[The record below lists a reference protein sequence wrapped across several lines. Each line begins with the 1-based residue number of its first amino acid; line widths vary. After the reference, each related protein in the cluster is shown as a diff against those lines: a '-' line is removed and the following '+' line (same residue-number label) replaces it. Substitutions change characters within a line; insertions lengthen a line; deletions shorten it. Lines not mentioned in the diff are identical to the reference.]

1 MAMSSTKNETIEGV
15 SGLGWGR
22 KIRVT
27 SVSFKMPV
35 EHQVE
40 KLSVQWEAE
49 SWNQGEGLVGERDL
63 GVSYGSTA
71 GCWSHEVRETSHVAH
86 GA

>member
-40 KLSVQWEAE
+40 KLSVQREVE
-49 SWNQGEGLVGERDL
+49 SWNQGRGLGWGERF
-63 GVSYGSTA
+63 GS
-71 GCWSHEVRETSHVAH
+71 
-86 GA
+86 